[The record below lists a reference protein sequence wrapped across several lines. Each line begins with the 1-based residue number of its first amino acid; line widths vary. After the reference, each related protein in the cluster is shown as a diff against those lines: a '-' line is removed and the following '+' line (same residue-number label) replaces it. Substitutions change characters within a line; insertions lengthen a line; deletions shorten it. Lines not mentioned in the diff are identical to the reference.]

1 MGSYFNL
8 YLKIV
13 FVFLLSN
20 NVLASEVTAIVT
32 DVNGKVLSEAVVYLE
47 SSKPSTINSGSV
59 KAEIE
64 QKSKQFNPLV
74 TVVQAGSSVNFPNKD
89 SVRHH
94 VYSFSPAKKFELKLY
109 SGVPASPVVF
119 DKAGTVVLGC
129 NIHDAMLAF
138 VYIVDTPYF
147 GKTDKSG
154 LVKISNIPEGNY
166 VLKVW
171 HYALLKENVPYEQS
185 IDLKSDQK
193 LNVKL
198 ELNEASLILGR

>member
-109 SGVPASPVVF
+109 SGVPAS
-119 DKAGTVVLGC
+119 
-129 NIHDAMLAF
+129 
-138 VYIVDTPYF
+138 
-147 GKTDKSG
+147 
-154 LVKISNIPEGNY
+154 
-166 VLKVW
+166 
-171 HYALLKENVPYEQS
+171 Q
-185 IDLKSDQK
+185 
-193 LNVKL
+193 
-198 ELNEASLILGR
+198 